1 MSGRWL
7 AVALVSV
14 GLAMGSSACS
24 RHDTHI
30 EPGDTSGLLARIAV
44 LPFRTDATL
53 DASGTVSAA
62 PEGTPSVPASVG
74 VHAAVV
80 LAGAFRDMGLSVVE
94 QSVVERAFE
103 ARGDAAIDPEAAREL
118 GEQLAATL
126 VIVGVLTRYE
136 ERRGSALGVE
146 RPATVWYQVAL
157 VRTEDGKV
165 LGRDQFDYTQK
176 PLSANV
182 LELGRVVEEGGFGWQ
197 TSRQILDAALA
208 RTATRLVRGLTRGRP
223 AVVSPGG

>member
-1 MSGRWL
+1 MSCRWL
-7 AVALVSV
+7 AVVLVSV
-14 GLAMGSSACS
+14 GLGVGGCS

-30 EPGDTSGLLARIAV
+30 EPGDKSGLLARIAV
-44 LPFRTDATL
+44 LPFRTDGML
-53 DASGTVSAA
+53 DTSGSVGAA
-62 PEGTPSVPASVG
+62 PEGVPPVPASAG
-74 VHAAVV
+74 QHAAVV

-94 QSVVERAFE
+94 QSVVERAIE
-103 ARGDAAIDPEAAREL
+103 ARQQKSIDVEAASEL

-126 VIVGVLTRYE
+126 VVFGVLTRYE
-136 ERRGSALGVE
+136 DRKGSALGVE

-157 VRTEDGKV
+157 VRTEDGKL

-176 PLSANV
+176 PPSANI

-197 TSRQILDAALA
+197 TSQQILDAALA

-223 AVVSPGG
+223 AVAATGG